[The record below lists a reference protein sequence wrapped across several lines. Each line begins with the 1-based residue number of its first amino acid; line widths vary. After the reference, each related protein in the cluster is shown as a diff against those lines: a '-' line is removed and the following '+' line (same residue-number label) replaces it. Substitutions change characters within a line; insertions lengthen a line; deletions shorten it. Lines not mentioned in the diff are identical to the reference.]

1 MGNTKKDKSQ
11 SLGHIIKNNWFLFK
25 IAVKVTPALILLPVL
40 RSIIFSIFSFLT
52 GAYMLR
58 YVINGFQDGK
68 PFSEMIVPV
77 ICVCGAY
84 FLCSLLSS
92 AYDAFLEPVQ
102 QLKLSEHLKKMI
114 FAKNE
119 SVELGCYEDK
129 EFYDK
134 YVKAANNIENR
145 LWDVVN
151 TVYNCLWMI
160 MSFSLNAFL
169 IIAIDPWLL
178 VFTVIPV
185 IAKFTLGEKRNKIQ
199 HEYDMKRQEE
209 ERQRD
214 YTRRTFYL
222 NDFAKEMRL
231 TNIYKVMFARFNKSV
246 KNIIAYIKEYGFKLG
261 AIDYITNELYEVGAI
276 MGAQLYAIYGTLVSG
291 TIKYGDCLVIITA
304 ISEVSNTFMYGAQN
318 FMEFHENSLYIDTIR
333 EYLEY
338 EPKIKDGEFPAPKS
352 GDIKLENVCFRYVGQ
367 DADVLKNIN
376 ISIINGEKIA
386 LVGHNGA
393 GKSTLVKLLMRLYD
407 PTAGT
412 ISFADRDIRDYKL
425 TGEEGY
431 RERFGTVFQ
440 DFRLFSMSVADNV
453 LLRRHR
459 DGDEA
464 VVEQALKDSGV
475 YDKVMTFENG
485 MDTVLTR
492 EFDDKGEVL
501 SGGEGQKVAISRVF
515 VKENSVVILDEPS
528 SALDPIAEYKMYEN
542 MMKACENRSVIFISH
557 RLSSAVLADRIY
569 LLENGEIIEEGTHHE
584 LMQKAG
590 KYAEI
595 FTLQAKYYVA
605 DGEEVRA

>member
-1 MGNTKKDKSQ
+1 MGKTKKDKSQ

-129 EFYDK
+129 GFYDK

-145 LWDVVN
+145 LWGVVN

-160 MSFSLNAFL
+160 MSFRLTRFSLLPSTRGCSFL
-169 IIAIDPWLL
+169 RSFPLSQIH
-178 VFTVIPV
+178 T
-185 IAKFTLGEKRNKIQ
+185 GEKRNKIQ

-246 KNIIAYIKEYGFKLG
+246 KNIIAYIKEYGFKL
-261 AIDYITNELYEVGAI
+261 EL
-276 MGAQLYAIYGTLVSG
+276 L
-291 TIKYGDCLVIITA
+291 IISQT
-304 ISEVSNTFMYGAQN
+304 SCM
-318 FMEFHENSLYIDTIR
+318 
-333 EYLEY
+333 
-338 EPKIKDGEFPAPKS
+338 
-352 GDIKLENVCFRYVGQ
+352 
-367 DADVLKNIN
+367 
-376 ISIINGEKIA
+376 
-386 LVGHNGA
+386 
-393 GKSTLVKLLMRLYD
+393 
-407 PTAGT
+407 
-412 ISFADRDIRDYKL
+412 
-425 TGEEGY
+425 
-431 RERFGTVFQ
+431 
-440 DFRLFSMSVADNV
+440 
-453 LLRRHR
+453 
-459 DGDEA
+459 
-464 VVEQALKDSGV
+464 
-475 YDKVMTFENG
+475 
-485 MDTVLTR
+485 
-492 EFDDKGEVL
+492 
-501 SGGEGQKVAISRVF
+501 
-515 VKENSVVILDEPS
+515 
-528 SALDPIAEYKMYEN
+528 
-542 MMKACENRSVIFISH
+542 RSV
-557 RLSSAVLADRIY
+557 R
-569 LLENGEIIEEGTHHE
+569 
-584 LMQKAG
+584 
-590 KYAEI
+590 
-595 FTLQAKYYVA
+595 
-605 DGEEVRA
+605 